1 VNFSST
7 THPPPALLGMGELM
21 SGLEGKMERLLR
33 QDSGGETAEG
43 GAVSAALYHLGSG
56 GRRIRGR
63 LALHA
68 SLSLGLSSADALILA
83 AVVEF
88 LHNASLVHDDLQDDE
103 MLRHGVPTVGV
114 VFGTNTAIC
123 AGDLLLSA
131 AYAAL
136 GAISG
141 EKLLPKRIA
150 LVHAATATA
159 IRGQCAGFP
168 GPDGLTMDA
177 ARYREVATAKSGA
190 LLSLPMELSFLAA
203 NRTEWIPQARRAAE
217 EFAVGYQIMDDVQ
230 DAASDGPLAVNL
242 VSILKASGHGENAS
256 ASAHAMGQRHL
267 RNAAELAGAL
277 PDGAGD
283 LLANLATALCR
294 QPAAE

>member
-1 VNFSST
+1 
-7 THPPPALLGMGELM
+7 M
-21 SGLEGKMERLLR
+21 SGLEGKMAQLLR
-33 QDSGGETAEG
+33 QDNGGEAAER
-43 GAVSAALYHLGSG
+43 GATSAALYHLGSG

-68 SLSLGLSSADALILA
+68 SLSLGLSPADALILA

-103 MLRHGVPTVGV
+103 LLRHGVPTVGV
-114 VFGTNTAIC
+114 VFGTNIAIC

-136 GAISG
+136 GALSQNH
-141 EKLLPKRIA
+141 LLPKLIA

-159 IRGQCAGFP
+159 IRGQCAGLTDSR
-168 GPDGLTMDA
+168 GITMDPA
-177 ARYREVATAKSGA
+177 QYLEVAVAKSGA

-203 NRTEWIPQARRAAE
+203 SRAGWIPQARRAAE
-217 EFAVGYQIMDDVQ
+217 EFAAGYQIMDDVQ

-242 VSILKASGHGENAS
+242 VSILKACGHGENA
-256 ASAHAMGQRHL
+256 AATAHAMGRRHL
-267 RNAAELAGAL
+267 QNAAELAGKL
-277 PDGAGD
+277 PDGTGD
-283 LLANLATALCR
+283 LLSWLAVVLCG
-294 QPAAE
+294 QPSAE